1 MKIIKKI
8 RLSPAMVIAC
18 LALALPLGG
27 TAFAAG
33 ARLAPG
39 SITSREVKNHSL
51 LAVDFKSGQLPRG
64 PRGFA
69 GDTGPAGPAGP
80 AGAAGPAGPAGPSG
94 ASNVKWALVKP
105 DGTIAS
111 QSGGLT
117 VSSHSA
123 GQYILD
129 FGAAANAKL
138 IIASNGFAS
147 DSTPRGS
154 IIAGPC
160 GGTAEG
166 FVCTSSNDTNHV
178 IVRTYNPTNTTLEDH
193 SFYVEVVG

>member
-1 MKIIKKI
+1 MKIIKKF
-8 RLSPAMVIAC
+8 RFSPAMVIAC
-18 LALALPLGG
+18 LALGLTLGG
-27 TAFAAG
+27 TAVAAG
-33 ARLAPG
+33 VRLAPG
-39 SITSREVKNHSL
+39 SVTSREVKNRSL
-51 LAVDFKSGQLPRG
+51 LAVDFKTGQLPRG
-64 PRGFA
+64 PRGFT

-94 ASNVKWALVKP
+94 ASNVKWALIKP
-105 DGTIAS
+105 DGTIAA

-117 VSSHSA
+117 VSSHSV

-129 FGAAANAKL
+129 FGS
-138 IIASNGFAS
+138 ASNTKLVVASHGFAS
-147 DSTPRGS
+147 DSTLRGS

-166 FVCTSSNDTNHV
+166 FICPSANDTSHV
-178 IVRTYNPTNTTLEDH
+178 IVRTYNPTNTALEDH